1 MTPMPIDDR
10 ENRPR
15 VVIADDDP
23 DIRRLVE
30 MTVTNAGCDVTVASD
45 GEEALERVRDS
56 RPDLVILDVL
66 MPRMDGWEVARAL
79 KSDPATREVP
89 VMFLTSRGQEH
100 DVLEGFDSG
109 AVDYMVKP
117 FSPRELQ
124 VRVRAVL
131 AKRQ

>member
-1 MTPMPIDDR
+1 MPLDDQN
-10 ENRPR
+10 NRPR

-56 RPDLVILDVL
+56 MPDLVILDVL
-66 MPRMDGWEVARAL
+66 MPRRDGWEVARAL

>member
-1 MTPMPIDDR
+1 MEEQ

-15 VVIADDDP
+15 VIIADDDP

-45 GEEALERVRDS
+45 GEEALARVRDS
-56 RPDLVILDVL
+56 VPDLVILDVL

-124 VRVRAVL
+124 VRVRSVL

>member
-1 MTPMPIDDR
+1 MD
-10 ENRPR
+10 EHESRPR

-45 GEEALERVRDS
+45 GEEALERVRES
-56 RPDLVILDVL
+56 KPDLVILDVL

-79 KSDPATREVP
+79 KSDPATAEVP

>member
-1 MTPMPIDDR
+1 MPIEDQD
-10 ENRPR
+10 NRPR

-56 RPDLVILDVL
+56 VPDLVILDVL

>member
-1 MTPMPIDDR
+1 MQMD
-10 ENRPR
+10 EKESRPR

-45 GEEALERVRDS
+45 GEEALERVRES
-56 RPDLVILDVL
+56 KPDLVILDVL

>member
-1 MTPMPIDDR
+1 M
-10 ENRPR
+10 EEQEHRPR

-45 GEEALERVRDS
+45 GEEALERVKES
-56 RPDLVILDVL
+56 LPDLVILDVL

-79 KSDPATREVP
+79 KSDPQTKSVP
-89 VMFLTSRGQEH
+89 LMFLTSRGQEH

-109 AVDYMVKP
+109 AIDYMVKP

>member
-1 MTPMPIDDR
+1 MPNEDHER
-10 ENRPR
+10 RPR

-56 RPDLVILDVL
+56 IPDLVILDVL

-109 AVDYMVKP
+109 AIDYMVKP

-124 VRVRAVL
+124 VRVRSVL

>member
-1 MTPMPIDDR
+1 MQMDGQ
-10 ENRPR
+10 ESRPR

-45 GEEALERVRDS
+45 GEEALERVRES
-56 RPDLVILDVL
+56 KPDLVILDVL

>member
-1 MTPMPIDDR
+1 M
-10 ENRPR
+10 EEHEHRPR

-45 GEEALERVRDS
+45 GEEALERVRES
-56 RPDLVILDVL
+56 PPDLVILDVL

-79 KSDPATREVP
+79 KSDPQTQSVP
-89 VMFLTSRGQEH
+89 LMFLTSRGQEH

>member
-1 MTPMPIDDR
+1 MQMDDQ

-45 GEEALERVRDS
+45 GEEALERVRES
-56 RPDLVILDVL
+56 KPDLVILDVL

>member
-1 MTPMPIDDR
+1 MQMD
-10 ENRPR
+10 EKESRPR

-45 GEEALERVRDS
+45 GEEALERVRES
-56 RPDLVILDVL
+56 KPDLVILDVL
-66 MPRMDGWEVARAL
+66 MPRMYGWEVARAL

>member
-1 MTPMPIDDR
+1 MQMD
-10 ENRPR
+10 EQGGRPR

-45 GEEALERVRDS
+45 GEEALERVREAK
-56 RPDLVILDVL
+56 PDLVILDVL

-79 KSDPATREVP
+79 KSDPATAEVP

>member
-1 MTPMPIDDR
+1 MD
-10 ENRPR
+10 EQESRPR

-45 GEEALERVRDS
+45 GEEALERVRES
-56 RPDLVILDVL
+56 KPDLVILDVL

-79 KSDPATREVP
+79 KSDPATAEVP

>member
-1 MTPMPIDDR
+1 MDDQ
-10 ENRPR
+10 EKRPR

-30 MTVTNAGCDVTVASD
+30 MTVTNAGCDVTVAAD
-45 GEEALERVRDS
+45 GEEALERVREAL
-56 RPDLVILDVL
+56 PDLVILDVL

-79 KSDPATREVP
+79 KSDPQTKAVP
-89 VMFLTSRGQEH
+89 LMFLTSRGQEH

-109 AVDYMVKP
+109 AIDYMVKP

>member
-1 MTPMPIDDR
+1 MQMD
-10 ENRPR
+10 EQESRPR

-45 GEEALERVRDS
+45 GEEALERVRETK
-56 RPDLVILDVL
+56 PDLIILDVL

-79 KSDPATREVP
+79 KSDPATRDVP

-124 VRVRAVL
+124 VRVRTVL

>member
-1 MTPMPIDDR
+1 MQIDQQ

-45 GEEALERVRDS
+45 GEEALERVRES
-56 RPDLVILDVL
+56 VPDLVILDVL

>member
-1 MTPMPIDDR
+1 MDEQ

-45 GEEALERVRDS
+45 GEEALERVRES
-56 RPDLVILDVL
+56 KPDLVILDVL

-79 KSDPATREVP
+79 KSDPATAEVP

>member
-1 MTPMPIDDR
+1 MQMD
-10 ENRPR
+10 EQESRPR

-45 GEEALERVRDS
+45 GEEALERVRES
-56 RPDLVILDVL
+56 KPDLVILDVL

-109 AVDYMVKP
+109 AVDYIVKP

>member
-1 MTPMPIDDR
+1 MQMD
-10 ENRPR
+10 EKESRPR

-45 GEEALERVRDS
+45 GEEALERVRAS
-56 RPDLVILDVL
+56 KPDLVILDVL

>member
-1 MTPMPIDDR
+1 MEEQ

-15 VVIADDDP
+15 VIIADDDP

-45 GEEALERVRDS
+45 GEEALARVRDS
-56 RPDLVILDVL
+56 VPDLVILDVL

-124 VRVRAVL
+124 VRVRSGL